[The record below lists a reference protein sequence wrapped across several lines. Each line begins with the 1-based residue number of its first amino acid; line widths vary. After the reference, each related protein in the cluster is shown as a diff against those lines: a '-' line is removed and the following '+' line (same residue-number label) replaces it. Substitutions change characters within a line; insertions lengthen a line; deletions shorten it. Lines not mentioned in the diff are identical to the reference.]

1 MVERGGRERT
11 RLWEGWSTFL
21 DSAEEKSFL
30 ERIYPDMPRNSIDY
44 AVMAKTQNAWVYP
57 AKFNWA
63 DIGNWD
69 SLYEYMAHH
78 DSEGNAMNL
87 VNKGL
92 VKECRDN
99 IVYSVNP
106 GKLIALRGL
115 ENFIVIDTDDV
126 LMICPR
132 NEEKLK
138 DTLSTLAMSSFEEYR

>member
-1 MVERGGRERT
+1 
-11 RLWEGWSTFL
+11 
-21 DSAEEKSFL
+21 
-30 ERIYPDMPRNSIDY
+30 MPRNSIDY
-44 AVMAKTQNAWVYP
+44 AVMEKTENAWVYP